1 MNEQNENY
9 LILKGISERFNKI
22 ASEMSDEEI
31 KRIITRTMQEK
42 LDKLIFIGQ
51 LDEIISDYLEDNKDE
66 ITYILK
72 KSITDKLNK

>member
-1 MNEQNENY
+1 MSEQIDNY
-9 LILKGISERFNKI
+9 LILKGMSEKFNKI

-31 KRIITRTMQEK
+31 KRIITRTLQEK
-42 LDKLIFIGQ
+42 LEKLIFVGQ

-66 ITYILK
+66 IAYILK